1 MTHST
6 RRDFLKTA
14 GCLTIGFSLF
24 HPYGEA
30 MAAAAQE
37 LPGSLRRYPDI
48 NAWLQVLEDG
58 RVRVLTGK
66 IELGQGLRTAVAQ
79 VAAEELELGMEQV
92 SVTLAETGV
101 TPNEGYTAG
110 SMSIETSAMAIRHA
124 AAAARQQLLALAAE
138 KLQAPAA
145 RLEFAGG
152 RVSMPGG
159 RRSLTFAEIL
169 DGRELSGTIRLP
181 LPLKAKQDYT
191 LSGRSIPRQDT
202 RQIVAGAPV
211 YVHDLRFPGM
221 LHARVVRPP
230 AYQAKLL
237 GYNEQ
242 AVRAKAPDLVRIVV
256 NGSFLGVIAP
266 GEYAA
271 IQAQEALAENAR
283 WSDAPPLAGG
293 DALPAY
299 LATLP
304 VRTEKVREKGQ
315 PISGGASLQATYFKP
330 YIMHGATGP
339 SCAVALYDKDQLH
352 VWTHSQGVY
361 PLQGALAEMLELPA
375 ERIHVKGVPGS
386 GCYGHNGADDVA
398 AEAAL
403 FAMALPGRHVRLQW
417 SRQDEHGWEPYGSAM
432 LMDTAAVLDA
442 GGRIT
447 HWQYELRSDTHST
460 RPGGKAGNL
469 LPARYLEKPFRELQ
483 GGYNAGAYRNAE
495 PYYDIPNQHLT
506 AHFFEGPL
514 RVSALRSLGAY
525 ANIFAIES
533 FMDELAEKAGKDPY
547 DFRLMHLEDKRAIA
561 VLQKLRDITPAKA
574 PHPGSGIGIAFAR
587 YKNSA
592 AYCATAAQVRV
603 DDKGGRVEKMWA
615 AIDAGEAINPGGIIN
630 QTEGGMVQA
639 ASWTLMEQVRFDAKH
654 VTSNNWYTYPMLQF
668 GQAPATEVAVIQR
681 PEERA
686 LGAGEAVQGP
696 AAAAIAN
703 AVYHACGIR
712 VRELPILPGK
722 LKQR

>member
-1 MTHST
+1 MTHS

-14 GCLTIGFSLF
+14 GCLSIGFSLF
-24 HPYGEA
+24 HRYDG
-30 MAAAAQE
+30 MAALPQE
-37 LPGSLRRYPDI
+37 LPRSLRRYPEI

-66 IELGQGLRTAVAQ
+66 IELGQGIRTAVAQ

-92 SVTLAETGV
+92 TVTLAATGI
-101 TPNEGYTAG
+101 TPNEGYTSG

-124 AAAARQQLLALAAE
+124 AAAARQQLLELAAE
-138 KLQAPAA
+138 KLQVPATQLQLA
-145 RLEFAGG
+145 NG
-152 RVSMPGG
+152 RVSAAEGK
-159 RRSLTFAEIL
+159 RALTFAEIL
-169 DGRELSGTIRLP
+169 DGRELTGTIRLP
-181 LPLKAKQDYT
+181 LQLKPKHDYK
-191 LSGRSIPRQDT
+191 LSGKSVPRQDT
-202 RQIVAGAPV
+202 RHIAAGAPV

-237 GYNEQ
+237 GYDEQ
-242 AVRAKAPDLVRIVV
+242 AVKASVPALEKIVV

-266 GEYAA
+266 GEYLA
-271 IQAQEALAENAR
+271 IQAQQALAKNAR

-304 VRTEKVREKGQ
+304 VRSENVITKGQ
-315 PISGGASLQATYFKP
+315 RINSSPSLQARYFKP
-330 YIMHGATGP
+330 YTMHGATGP
-339 SCAVALYDKDQLH
+339 SCAVALYDKGQLH

-361 PLQGALAEMLELPA
+361 PLQGALADMLDLPA
-375 ERIHVKGVPGS
+375 ERIHVTGVPGS

-403 FAMALPGRHVRLQW
+403 FAMALPARHVRLQW

-432 LMDTAAVLDA
+432 LMDAAATLDA

-469 LPARYLEKPFRELQ
+469 LPARYLEKPFPALP

-495 PYYDIPNQHLT
+495 PYYNIPNQHLT

-514 RVSALRSLGAY
+514 RVSALRSLGAF
-525 ANIFAIES
+525 ANVFAIES

-561 VLQKLRDITPAKA
+561 VLQKLRDIAPANA
-574 PHPGSGIGIAFAR
+574 PRAGSGIGIAFAR

-592 AYCATAAQVRV
+592 SFCATAAQVLV
-603 DDKGGRVEKMWA
+603 NDNGARVEKMWTV
-615 AIDAGEAINPGGIIN
+615 IDAGEAINPAGVIN

-639 ASWTLMEQVRFDAKH
+639 ASWTLMEQVQFDAKH
-654 VTSNNWYTYPMLQF
+654 VTSDNWHTYPMLRF
-668 GQAPATEVAVIQR
+668 DQAPETEVAVIQR

-712 VRELPILPGK
+712 VRELPILPEK
-722 LKQR
+722 LRRR